1 MAKSEPDGST
11 TALGR
16 WIHNHIVQSVP
27 EDIALCEYDCRKL
40 ECSMGEWEHC
50 ERRKQHLRT
59 ARDP

>member
-1 MAKSEPDGST
+1 MARSKPHGSI

-40 ECSMGEWEHC
+40 ACSVGDWENC
-50 ERRKQHLRT
+50 DRRRQHSRM
-59 ARDP
+59 ARDA